1 MYWGIYMDIFVARQP
16 IFDTKKN
23 VFAYELLYRDSSV
36 NKYTETDGNKATAAV
51 LANSFMEIGYDTIT
65 NGKKA
70 FINFTEELL
79 HMGAPT
85 LFPKELI
92 VIEILEDVE
101 PTAVLVGKC
110 IEFKEKGYTIALDDF
125 EYRYIS
131 KYKSLLKVIDILKVD
146 WLLNSVGEQIN
157 IVKEIKKIN
166 PKIKFLAEK
175 IETNTD
181 YEEALK
187 SGYSLFQGY
196 FFSKPTI
203 IKGIA
208 GQSSKLN
215 YLQIINEIAKSN
227 PDFDNITHVIE
238 RDPVL
243 ALQLLKLINSVTYRS
258 IQRVTSVHEAL
269 VRLGM
274 KEINKWVSVLMLR
287 ETTKEKP
294 IEVMRTSLVRAYFM
308 EGLVSTT
315 ILKNRKSEAFLFG
328 LFSLVDVLFNYS
340 KEELLCDIP
349 LNDDVKSALL
359 GKENEFSKIFKI
371 ITCYEKA
378 EWDELEE
385 HMKEKNITINP
396 FQISEFYYNAL
407 KLAENLIEY

>member
-1 MYWGIYMDIFVARQP
+1 MDIFVARQP